1 MVLSKYW
8 SHLAALLFV
17 ASILMESAAVWGVP
31 DPEETSEVNDDVD
44 DQNGNDDQAHAMAAD
59 MVRMILIIF
68 FLF

>member
-1 MVLSKYW
+1 MGLSKYW

-17 ASILMESAAVWGVP
+17 ASILMGFAAVWGV
-31 DPEETSEVNDDVD
+31 PEETSEVNDDVD
-44 DQNGNDDQAHAMAAD
+44 DQNGDDDQAHAMVAD